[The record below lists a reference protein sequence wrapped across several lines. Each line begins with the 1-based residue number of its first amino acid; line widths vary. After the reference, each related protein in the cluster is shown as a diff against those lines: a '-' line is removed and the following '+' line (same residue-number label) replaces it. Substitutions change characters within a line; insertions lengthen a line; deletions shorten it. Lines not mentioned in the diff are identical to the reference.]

1 MWRQGDG
8 HKQLIPR
15 KTRNASLKDQK
26 REIKK
31 KLDILMDLV
40 QKTATWNRLNRMPR
54 ILQDTFK
61 KRTCREKENDT
72 VSQLKRRAQMK
83 KAHILEETGSTNNFG
98 GIGNQNILYSVAK
111 ENPSTM

>member
-1 MWRQGDG
+1 M
-8 HKQLIPR
+8 
-15 KTRNASLKDQK
+15 KDQK